1 MSLLSKGDFARHI
14 GVSAG
19 RVSQMIASGMIGAD
33 ALDGEGRSARVV
45 VEKAVE
51 QIRRRRDVG
60 QSLGNGL
67 LTRLDTATTP
77 AAPEGLGDTLRSD
90 DTAEKIQLQ
99 RLEELQR
106 RNRLAAIEE
115 QRQLGAL
122 VSADDMRREV
132 GKAVQDVLSVF
143 IGMTPDLANAIAA
156 KFGLSQRDVL
166 FELRRVMAE
175 KRAEASAARR
185 DAAEQL
191 PATVEAEVEVE
202 LS

>member
-1 MSLLSKGDFARHI
+1 MELLSKGDFARHI
-14 GVSAG
+14 GVTPG
-19 RVSQMIASGMIGAD
+19 RVSQMISSGMIGQD
-33 ALDGEGRSARVV
+33 ALAGEGRSARVV
-45 VEKAVE
+45 VAKAVE

-67 LTRLDTATTP
+67 LTRLDATP
-77 AAPEGLGDTLRSD
+77 AETPTEGLGAPIKPPD

-99 RLEELQR
+99 RLDEMQR

-115 QRQLGAL
+115 QRQLGEL

-132 GKAVQDVLSVF
+132 AKAVQDVLSVF

-191 PATVEAEVEVE
+191 PATVEAEVE

>member
-1 MSLLSKGDFARHI
+1 MDLLSKGDFARHI
-14 GVSAG
+14 GVTPG
-19 RVSQMIASGMIGAD
+19 RVSQMISSGMIGAD
-33 ALDGEGRSARVV
+33 ALAGEGRSARVV
-45 VEKAVE
+45 VAKAVE

-67 LTRLDTATTP
+67 LTRLDATP
-77 AAPEGLGDTLRSD
+77 AEASAEGLAAAIKPPD

-99 RLEELQR
+99 RLEEMQR

-115 QRQLGAL
+115 QRQLGEL

-132 GKAVQDVLSVF
+132 AKAVQDVLSVF

-191 PATVEAEVEVE
+191 PATVEAEVE